1 MFVEIDEA
9 SVKFLILNHNLKILA
24 GSEINAVQLC
34 LALRGLGH
42 EADLGT
48 FLYDFP
54 LKKIVVKNDLKVID
68 LLSDDADPAFDY
80 DVIWAHH
87 APVLSHLL
95 FKKEV
100 PDCRILF
107 SSLSPIL
114 PLEAPPIFLDSIQ
127 LYLSH
132 SPDNRDLMKQH
143 GVPAESIHYFP
154 NFAPDKYFVQPPREF
169 PATPR
174 KIAVISNH
182 PPEEIRAFAR
192 IAAKADI
199 AVDLIG
205 KKDRPVFVDDVLLR
219 KYDLVVSIGKT
230 VVYCFV
236 LSIPV
241 YCYDHFGGPGYITP
255 ANFHK
260 AKTHNFSG
268 RGFDRRLGPENLFHE
283 IVGHYGG
290 HQKNLPF
297 LFTESSRHFCLEKN
311 LEDLFRRISQLPLLN
326 IQEFRKRNS
335 LAERAYDVYI
345 EILLKSRKKKTRNMR
360 KRILKFPFEYWLS
373 KIKHLSKQ
381 IIGKS

>member
-1 MFVEIDEA
+1 M
-9 SVKFLILNHNLKILA
+9 KFLILNHHIKLFS

-34 LALRGLGH
+34 RALRGLGH

-48 FLYDFP
+48 FFYDFP
-54 LKKIVVKNDLKVID
+54 LKKIVVKNDLKVIH
-68 LLSDDADPAFDY
+68 LLSDDADLAFNY

-95 FKKEV
+95 FKKKM

-114 PLEAPPIFLDSIQ
+114 SMEAPPIFLDSIQ

-132 SPDNRDLMKQH
+132 SPNNTEVMKQH
-143 GVPAESIHYFP
+143 GVPAENIHYFP
-154 NFAPDKYFVQPPREF
+154 SFAPKKYFVQSLREF

-182 PPEEIRAFAR
+182 PPEEISAFAR

-230 VVYCFV
+230 VVYCFA
-236 LSIPV
+236 LSVPV
-241 YCYDHFGGPGYITP
+241 YCYDHFGGPGVSY
-255 ANFHK
+255 A
-260 AKTHNFSG
+260 
-268 RGFDRRLGPENLFHE
+268 
-283 IVGHYGG
+283 
-290 HQKNLPF
+290 
-297 LFTESSRHFCLEKN
+297 C
-311 LEDLFRRISQLPLLN
+311 
-326 IQEFRKRNS
+326 
-335 LAERAYDVYI
+335 
-345 EILLKSRKKKTRNMR
+345 
-360 KRILKFPFEYWLS
+360 
-373 KIKHLSKQ
+373 
-381 IIGKS
+381 